1 MPQKFQKTV
10 EETKLNEVNFQMSDN
25 NVQQSDAR
33 EVIIAITSS
42 EEDKEQSQISM
53 SVDDIINSLER
64 SEPIDKYLDGDGGKK
79 QVSENNQISESI
91 MRRMDEF
98 SESNAV
104 ELYRLRQSNN
114 DLPASVSA
122 TTETDLDEEQIVIVR
137 KNKSGKKR
145 KRSKE
150 M

>member
-1 MPQKFQKTV
+1 
-10 EETKLNEVNFQMSDN
+10 
-25 NVQQSDAR
+25 
-33 EVIIAITSS
+33 
-42 EEDKEQSQISM
+42 M

-64 SEPIDKYLDGDGGKK
+64 SEPINKYLDGDDSEK
-79 QVSENNQISESI
+79 QVSENNQITESI

-104 ELYRLRQSNN
+104 DSMELYRLRQSNI

-122 TTETDLDEEQIVIVR
+122 TTETDLDEEQIIIVR

-145 KRSKE
+145 KGSKE

>member
-1 MPQKFQKTV
+1 
-10 EETKLNEVNFQMSDN
+10 MSDN
-25 NVQQSDAR
+25 NLQQSDAR
-33 EVIIAITSS
+33 EVIIGITSS
-42 EEDKEQSQISM
+42 EEDNEQSRISM

-64 SEPIDKYLDGDGGKK
+64 SEPIDKYLDGDNGKK
-79 QVSENNQISESI
+79 QVSENNQITESI

-104 ELYRLRQSNN
+104 DSMELYRLRQSNI
-114 DLPASVSA
+114 DFPASVSA
-122 TTETDLDEEQIVIVR
+122 TTETDSDEEQIVIVR

-145 KRSKE
+145 KRAGE